1 MYMYILFEVKNNKKK
16 TIYINKERER
26 ERDAKN
32 HHKPKI
38 ADTCSSVNS
47 SLKNS
52 QWMYGFCT
60 YNIMHNNTTCKE
72 DYDRII

>member
-1 MYMYILFEVKNNKKK
+1 MYILFEVKNNKKK

-26 ERDAKN
+26 ERERDAKN

-47 SLKNS
+47 FSKND

-60 YNIMHNNTTCKE
+60 YNI
-72 DYDRII
+72 YFYA